1 MSINKNVTDHFS
13 ILKSYY
19 VDRQVESLKKT
30 SMYAMKKKG
39 YKTDAQIRDYAVH
52 TLNAFQYASIRD
64 QAIMSAVF
72 ESIQLGEIPVLVDA
86 VALSSLP
93 NFVSNYDLSNPSSSY
108 AASYAA
114 IASSFI
120 PASEEGG
127 SSNDRIGSSTDA
139 TPCYDEN
146 DDILTAKA
154 RAIKK
159 SLELVADWYNAREF
173 SNTVIE
179 NPLSDVTFAQAA
191 VQVPYGQSLPLI
203 KNKVMAID
211 AIRSNISGG
220 GTAYYY
226 MPITI
231 TYDLSKI
238 EEITF
243 NLVFKSKKFHGTYEQ
258 FISLATSVLNGLIPV
273 SGFICAVEGTDA
285 NRFNCLVPTAFRALT
300 CSLVRKPGTHPELM
314 PSNFFSL
321 LSSMEMILINSTV
334 MVSHFVEGTKS
345 NPAFVMLEEGF
356 VNAYG
361 NSHAGKLNG
370 AFKSQIARNS
380 HKQKVTD
387 AALAVSQAFMF
398 MQGGSVIG
406 TKNVHFV
413 GKNKFYT
420 APGQDIP
427 TKLSIAAF
435 ISAKTGLEATD
446 PLVVAKTD
454 TLWNEYAALLLKSEE
469 QRGYVIINQ
478 LF

>member
-19 VDRQVESLKKT
+19 VDRQVEALKKT
-30 SMYAMKKKG
+30 SLHAMNKKG
-39 YKTDAQIRDYAVH
+39 YKTNAQIRDYAVH
-52 TLNAFQYASIRD
+52 TLTAFQYASIRD

-72 ESIQLGEIPVLVDA
+72 ESIQLGEIPIIVDA

-93 NFVSNYDLSNPSSSY
+93 NFVQNYDLSNPTSSY
-108 AASYAA
+108 ASSHAA
-114 IASSFI
+114 IAASFT
-120 PASEEGG
+120 PAREGGG
-127 SSNDRIGSSTDA
+127 SSAYRIGNGLDA

-146 DDILTAKA
+146 DDLLTAKA

-173 SNTVIE
+173 SNTVIA
-179 NPLSDVTFAQAA
+179 NPLPELTFAQAA
-191 VQVPYGQSLPLI
+191 IPVPYGQSLPLI

-211 AIRSNISGG
+211 AIRSNIPGG

-226 MPITI
+226 MPITV

-238 EEITF
+238 EETTF
-243 NLVFKSKKFHGTYEQ
+243 NLVFKNKKFHGTYEQ

-285 NRFNCLVPTAFRALT
+285 NRFNCLVPMAFRAIT
-300 CSLVRKPGTHPELM
+300 CSLVRKPGTHPELI
-314 PSNFFSL
+314 PSNFFNL

-345 NPAFVMLEEGF
+345 NPAFATLEEGLI
-356 VNAYG
+356 NAYG
-361 NSHAGKLNG
+361 NSYAGKLNG
-370 AFKSQIARNS
+370 AFKSQIARDS
-380 HKQKVTD
+380 HKQKVTN
-387 AALAVSQAFMF
+387 AALAVSKAFMF

-413 GKNKFYT
+413 GKDKFYT
-420 APGQDIP
+420 APDQEGP
-427 TKLSIAAF
+427 TKLAIAAF
-435 ISAKTGLEATD
+435 ISAKTGIAADD
-446 PLVVAKTD
+446 PLVVAKAD
-454 TLWNEYAALLLKSEE
+454 TLWTEYSALLLKSEE
-469 QRGYVIINQ
+469 QRGYIIINQ